1 MDALDTDFNVH
12 TGLLAHLLPRGAF
25 TAVAFGVETLP
36 RERAVRP
43 RHRHGAGYATIVLA
57 GSFVEAGFAGHLAVR
72 PGEALLHGALDCHAD
87 RPLSARIQI
96 LRLPWANQ
104 SLEGRFQV
112 DDPDELAR
120 LAERDPRAAALAL
133 GAMLRVAPPR
143 EVHWTQALAALLAG
157 GTGLSLAQQAAI
169 WGLRPAELSRGFGC
183 AFGVSPKRF
192 RLEARTRR
200 AWQSVIGS
208 TCKLTHIA
216 QDHGFADQAHMS
228 RSVRAFT
235 GVAPNIWRRTQR
247 AQRQVRSSQLSPAV
261 ASCRQCSAEQP
272 KHE

>member
-1 MDALDTDFNVH
+1 MDALPADFNLRMGELA
-12 TGLLAHLLPRGAF
+12 GLLAAPAF
-25 TAVAFGVETLP
+25 RAVAFGTETLP

-43 RHRHGAGYATIVLA
+43 RHRHGAGYATVVLA
-57 GSFVEAGFAGHLAVR
+57 GSFIEAGFAGQLTVR
-72 PGEALLHGALDCHAD
+72 PGEVLLHGALDCHAD
-87 RPLSARIQI
+87 QPLSARIEI
-96 LRLPWANQ
+96 LRLPWVNQ

-112 DDPDELAR
+112 ADPDALAR
-120 LAERDPRAAALAL
+120 LAECDPQAAAVALA
-133 GAMLRVAPPR
+133 AMLSAAPPR
-143 EVHWTQALAALLAG
+143 ELHWTDVLAGLLAG
-157 GTGLSLAQQAAI
+157 GTGLSLAQLAAS

-200 AWQSVIGS
+200 AWLSVIGS
-208 TCKLTHIA
+208 TGNLTRIA

-235 GVAPNIWRRTQR
+235 GAAPNIWRRAHRPQ
-247 AQRQVRSSQLSPAV
+247 QQVRSSELLRPV
-261 ASCRQCSAEQP
+261 ASCRQRSAERP